1 MMFTTSK
8 EEREKIK
15 KKFKAKCPEPLNR
28 QFPERAT
35 KQDAIEN
42 DGLRKRKIAQL
53 FPPGEDQEKEKE
65 KEQEHP
71 TKKTRCCKKCKQAM
85 KGLPRSH
92 CPTPE

>member
-1 MMFTTSK
+1 MSWRCYVEKIKEMMFTTSK

-53 FPPGEDQEKEKE
+53 LPPGKS
-65 KEQEHP
+65 
-71 TKKTRCCKKCKQAM
+71 CI
-85 KGLPRSH
+85 
-92 CPTPE
+92 